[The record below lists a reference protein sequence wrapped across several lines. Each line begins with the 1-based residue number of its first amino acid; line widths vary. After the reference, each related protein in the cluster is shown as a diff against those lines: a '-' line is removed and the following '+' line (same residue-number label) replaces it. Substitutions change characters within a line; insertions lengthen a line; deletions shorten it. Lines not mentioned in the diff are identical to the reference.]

1 MNSLPSRLP
10 EIEIPLNEP
19 FKNDK
24 LGYSKY
30 AETLKTLV
38 DLYSESGCVLAINGR
53 WGSGKT
59 TFMKMWNTYLISQ
72 SYNTVYFN
80 AWETDYFS
88 DPLTAILGELKDI
101 GGNDDTI
108 NKVLASAGKLAL
120 GLTRNV
126 ISNVAK
132 NILGIDSPIV
142 NGVID
147 EGHEQMKNSLDEYKK
162 HKISLAEFRDRL
174 SHYVADHGNHPVVF
188 IVDELDRCN
197 PHYAVKTLETIKHL
211 FVVPNIIFV
220 LAIDKIQLE
229 YSIQGFYG
237 SSGIDADNYLR
248 RFIDIQFDIP
258 SPKRDQFIELLYDH
272 YHYSEYFESG
282 RKTYNGITKEN
293 DFKEMATLM
302 FNMTEIDLRTCDKIF
317 AHARLAA
324 NQLGGN
330 DQVVL
335 PIAFLLCFLRIAHY
349 ELYCK
354 IKSKAM
360 SVQEL
365 ITSMETIFPRDILI
379 NNEDNYRTKSRFFL
393 WTFGEM
399 LYFYD
404 YSLNGDHGP
413 IRSHKE
419 KELLDLQCKVMDK
432 NVITEAVEWCNRGH
446 NFNSSLGIEFFTTKI
461 ELLSNFK

>member
-38 DLYSESGCVLAINGR
+38 DLYSKSGCVLAINGR

-132 NILGIDSPIV
+132 NILGIDSSIV

-211 FVVPNIIFV
+211 FVVSGV
-220 LAIDKIQLE
+220 LL
-229 YSIQGFYG
+229 
-237 SSGIDADNYLR
+237 
-248 RFIDIQFDIP
+248 
-258 SPKRDQFIELLYDH
+258 
-272 YHYSEYFESG
+272 
-282 RKTYNGITKEN
+282 T
-293 DFKEMATLM
+293 
-302 FNMTEIDLRTCDKIF
+302 
-317 AHARLAA
+317 
-324 NQLGGN
+324 
-330 DQVVL
+330 
-335 PIAFLLCFLRIAHY
+335 
-349 ELYCK
+349 
-354 IKSKAM
+354 
-360 SVQEL
+360 
-365 ITSMETIFPRDILI
+365 
-379 NNEDNYRTKSRFFL
+379 
-393 WTFGEM
+393 
-399 LYFYD
+399 
-404 YSLNGDHGP
+404 YSL
-413 IRSHKE
+413 I
-419 KELLDLQCKVMDK
+419 
-432 NVITEAVEWCNRGH
+432 
-446 NFNSSLGIEFFTTKI
+446 SLHLRETS
-461 ELLSNFK
+461 L